1 MSRAW
6 IWPLKPESAIGDNEY
21 VAAMVPPGMLKMLLP
36 LACAWA
42 EEQERLILEAGVAL
56 TAPQLAAARRIGVK
70 ECERVRLRV
79 VQEMPMP
86 ENPVLRAAADMT
98 GMLSPDTVGLTLR
111 YGILIRA
118 DHWGEWRLVV
128 HELAHT
134 AQYERLGGFHGFLSA
149 YLDECLMSGYPA
161 GPLEQE
167 ARRIEREMEERRA
180 QEGGAD

>member
-1 MSRAW
+1 MLDALLANGRCGIFAFKA
-6 IWPLKPESAIGDNEY
+6 PSAIGDNRY
-21 VAAMVPPGMLKMLLP
+21 VAAMIPPGMLKMLLP

-42 EEQERLILEAGVAL
+42 EEQERIILDAGVAL
-56 TAPQLAAARRIGVK
+56 TASQLADARRIGVK

-79 VQEMPMP
+79 VEEMPMP

-98 GMLSPDTVGLTLR
+98 GLLSPDTVGLTLR

-118 DHWGEWRLVV
+118 DHWGEWRLVI

-134 AQYERLGGFHGFLSA
+134 AQYERFGGFHGFLSA
-149 YLDECLMSGYPA
+149 YLDECLTVGYPA

-167 ARRIEREMEERRA
+167 ARRIEREME
-180 QEGGAD
+180 QTG